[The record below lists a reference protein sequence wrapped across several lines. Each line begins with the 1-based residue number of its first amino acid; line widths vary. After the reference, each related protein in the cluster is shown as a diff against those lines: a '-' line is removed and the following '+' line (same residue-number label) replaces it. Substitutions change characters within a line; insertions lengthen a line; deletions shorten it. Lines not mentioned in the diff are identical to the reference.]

1 LTVDTETGR
10 IAPELEPEELEDDSS
25 PEAPPRKRR
34 RGRFACF
41 VFAVLGLAG
50 VLGGWFG
57 NLWIAFDVFAQ
68 FSYQFWLV
76 AIAFGIAFFMP
87 FARVLTGIA
96 ITVIGL
102 LVIGIMPHLTA
113 ASYPAPEVKPP
124 AEHRVLRVMS
134 FNTWLENADVD
145 AIAAEV
151 QRNDPDILVLLEF
164 GNEKGALLDKLKPQ
178 WPYQDDCRHL
188 DHCYMAVV
196 SKFPIADFESHASWV
211 GPPMVRASFG
221 KELGG
226 LTVIGTH
233 TIRFPYMRAQLTQ
246 LNELADLIRKLEGPR
261 VVMGDFNATPS
272 SRLLSTFEQRSTLRR
287 LDGWLPTWP
296 ANFQMPQLAIDH
308 IFASPEVK
316 GLEKVRIGNGAGS
329 DHYPL
334 VVRVAVPVTP

>member
-1 LTVDTETGR
+1 VDR
-10 IAPELEPEELEDDSS
+10 
-25 PEAPPRKRR
+25 
-34 RGRFACF
+34 
-41 VFAVLGLAG
+41 
-50 VLGGWFG
+50 
-57 NLWIAFDVFAQ
+57 IAFDVFAQ

-87 FARVLTGIA
+87 FARVLSGIA

-124 AEHRVLRVMS
+124 ADHRVLRVMS
-134 FNTWLENADVD
+134 FNTWLENANVD

-151 QRNDPDILVLLEF
+151 ERNDPDILVLLEF
-164 GNEKGALLDKLKPQ
+164 GNEKRALLDKLKAR

-246 LNELADLIRKLEGPR
+246 LNELADLIRKLEGPPR
-261 VVMGDFNATPS
+261 RDGRF
-272 SRLLSTFEQRSTLRR
+272 QRHAVLASAFDIRAKKHLAPP
-287 LDGWLPTWP
+287 GWL
-296 ANFQMPQLAIDH
+296 AADLARQFPDAAARH
-308 IFASPEVK
+308 RPH
-316 GLEKVRIGNGAGS
+316 LRQPGS
-329 DHYPL
+329 EEPGEGTH
-334 VVRVAVPVTP
+334 RR